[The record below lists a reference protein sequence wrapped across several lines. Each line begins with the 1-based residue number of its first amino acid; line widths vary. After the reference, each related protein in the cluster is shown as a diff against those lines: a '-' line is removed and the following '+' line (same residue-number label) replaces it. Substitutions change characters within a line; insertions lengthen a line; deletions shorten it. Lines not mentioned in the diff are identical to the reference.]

1 MIPKG
6 DDRCPGWGHSLS
18 DLGQY
23 RLSRMPEGTEPEN
36 SKIFTVFFFL
46 LTMRCCKL
54 SQNLQLNYSE
64 KYISC
69 NLHHLQL
76 LTIIN
81 GMAEP
86 RGQYFSGYFVY

>member
-23 RLSRMPEGTEPEN
+23 RLSRMPEGTEPVN
-36 SKIFTVFFFL
+36 SEIFFFL
-46 LTMRCCKL
+46 LIMRCCKL

-69 NLHHLQL
+69 NLHQL
-76 LTIIN
+76 VKIIN